1 MNIANK
7 LTITVAY
14 QFIVSSF
21 HYSALILSKGKA
33 TRGWMKMRQSMR
45 PFKWEKLAKAKRT
58 SKHQLLHE
66 RNTFLALPL

>member
-1 MNIANK
+1 MPNMK
-7 LTITVAY
+7 W
-14 QFIVSSF
+14 
-21 HYSALILSKGKA
+21 GKA